1 LKSTAHLLSAIELET
16 SKKLRNAMS
25 QDLITILK
33 AAKFAAEKHRK
44 QLRKGAE
51 STPYINHPLE
61 VARMLAEDGKVE
73 DASIIAAA
81 LLHDTIEDTETTE
94 EELLHHFGQE
104 ITSMVL
110 EVTDDKSLEKN
121 ERKRLQIEHASHKS
135 PGAALIKLADKIS
148 NVRDVGGSPPSHW
161 DIQRR
166 VDYLDWASA
175 VVGALPLKDH
185 ILLTMFNEAVTQSR
199 NQIEQA
205 K

>member
-1 LKSTAHLLSAIELET
+1 LKSAAHLLSAIELET

-61 VARMLAEDGKVE
+61 VARMLAEDGKVG
-73 DASIIAAA
+73 DASIISAA
-81 LLHDTIEDTETTE
+81 LLHDTIEDTETTA

-135 PGAALIKLADKIS
+135 PWVIC
-148 NVRDVGGSPPSHW
+148 VR
-161 DIQRR
+161 Q
-166 VDYLDWASA
+166 VDTFR
-175 VVGALPLKDH
+175 
-185 ILLTMFNEAVTQSR
+185 LTQIPRCCIDQSCR
-199 NQIEQA
+199 
-205 K
+205 

>member
-1 LKSTAHLLSAIELET
+1 
-16 SKKLRNAMS
+16 MS
-25 QDLITILK
+25 QDLVTILK

-148 NVRDVGGSPPSHW
+148 NVRDVGVSPPSHW

-185 ILLTMFNEAVTQSR
+185 ILLTMFNEAATQSR

>member
-1 LKSTAHLLSAIELET
+1 
-16 SKKLRNAMS
+16 MS

-148 NVRDVGGSPPSHW
+148 NVRDVGSSPPSHW

-205 K
+205 KERSK